1 MRLVLDTNVVL
12 TGIRSRSGAS
22 AELLRQI
29 RHGRARMVASVPLF
43 VEYEDVLTRPE
54 HLSAAGLTRAE
65 AVAIL
70 DALASILEPVELHFL
85 WRPQLRDGDDDM
97 VLETAVNGNADA
109 LVTYNVRDFA
119 AASRFGVAIAK
130 PP

>member
-1 MRLVLDTNVVL
+1 
-12 TGIRSRSGAS
+12 
-22 AELLRQI
+22 
-29 RHGRARMVASVPLF
+29 MVASVPLF
-43 VEYEDVLTRPE
+43 VEYKDVLTRPE

-65 AVAIL
+65 VAAIL